1 MTELAPV
8 LTGCHVCRSPLV
20 DLINKRIAQGMSDVA
35 VSNWLNDEGSYISR
49 ITIGKHKREH
59 MTSDHESA
67 RMEAAK
73 VLKKQKGTIKF
84 NGDLASLVRDQ
95 VITLVDSGQLTPSL
109 AEGLRAQEIIDR
121 RQEKNSDRELTLALA
136 GILGGSPILDGTS
149 ENLPLESEV
158 EGTSF
163 LSVQGQDLVLDDG
176 ERLRR
181 VASEHE
187 DSGQS
192 GQEAQD
198 SSHFVHAAPSLDQQ
212 ELRSGGSR

>member
-109 AEGLRAQEIIDR
+109 AEGLRAQEIIDK
-121 RQEKNSDRELTLALA
+121 RQEKTSDREFTLALA
-136 GILGGSPILDGTS
+136 GILGGSAILDGTS
-149 ENLPLESEV
+149 EALPLEPEV
-158 EGTSF
+158 EGNEF
-163 LSVQGQDLVLDDG
+163 LSIQDQDLVLDDG
-176 ERLRR
+176 AGLGQL
-181 VASEHE
+181 AQEHE
-187 DSGQS
+187 NGRQG

-198 SSHFVHAAPSLDQQ
+198 PRQLVYSTPSLDQ
-212 ELRSGGSR
+212 

>member
-149 ENLPLESEV
+149 ETLPLESEV
-158 EGTSF
+158 
-163 LSVQGQDLVLDDG
+163 DDG
-176 ERLRR
+176 EGLRR
-181 VASEHE
+181 MASEHE
-187 DSGQS
+187 DGGQGS
-192 GQEAQD
+192 QEAQD

-212 ELRSGGSR
+212 ELRSGSSR